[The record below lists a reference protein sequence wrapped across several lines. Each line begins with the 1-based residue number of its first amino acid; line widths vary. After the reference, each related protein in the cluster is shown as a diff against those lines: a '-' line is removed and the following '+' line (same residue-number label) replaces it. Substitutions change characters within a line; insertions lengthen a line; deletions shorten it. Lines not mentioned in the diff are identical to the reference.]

1 MIKDK
6 PVHYQGKHAEISAE
20 RGPQNKPFRSK
31 LEKMIKGP
39 ASDIDYR
46 QTKEASRKKNRL
58 SILDA
63 QETTSPFQPKQG
75 YRQHFLNSCEPE
87 YWATLEAYYKIW
99 PEPLDRHVQS
109 LSECRE
115 HAYFARDKATGEVK
129 IMTDS
134 CRQRWCP
141 MCAGQKAKF
150 AKEST
155 RRWIE
160 SLEEPRFL
168 TLTLRHCEESLKS
181 QIEFLQDCFRRI
193 RYRAYWK
200 RNVTGGIWFL
210 QVHRSESD
218 GCWHPHFHILLD
230 GNYMEKERI
239 SALWELVTFGSP
251 IIKIKQV
258 KDTDRAAEYV
268 ARYSSR
274 PAKFVK
280 MKKGTQEV
288 ESVMSLEDRIE
299 MITALHGK
307 RLSGTFGTAKTV
319 TLTPPKIENTSEWQQ
334 IGYFDEIIEHAA
346 SDPAAKAI
354 LDAWKTEEPLTE
366 EQFTEYTGIDL
377 TKPDIVFKPPTVI
390 QYNLEF
396 FNEPGVID

>member
-1 MIKDK
+1 ML
-6 PVHYQGKHAEISAE
+6 AERYPEHESIPSE
-20 RGPQNKPFRSK
+20 RGPRLS
-31 LEKMIKGP
+31 
-39 ASDIDYR
+39 
-46 QTKEASRKKNRL
+46 KEAPRKKNRL
-58 SILDA
+58 SILDP
-63 QETTSPFQPKQG
+63 QETTSPFSPKQG
-75 YRQHFLNSCEPE
+75 YRQHFLNSCENE

-99 PEPLDRHVQS
+99 PEPNDNHVEA
-109 LSECRE
+109 LSGCRE

-141 MCAGQKAKF
+141 MCADQKAKY

-160 SLEEPRFL
+160 TLEKPRFL
-168 TLTLRHCEESLKS
+168 TLTLKHCEESLKS

-193 RYRAYWK
+193 RYRAFWK

-210 QVHRSESD
+210 QVHRSKHD
-218 GCWHPHFHILLD
+218 QLWHPHLHILLD
-230 GNYMEKERI
+230 GNYMEAAEV
-239 SALWELVTFGSP
+239 SALWDLVTFGSP
-251 IIKIKQV
+251 VINIKQI
-258 KDTDRAAEYV
+258 KDVEYAAKYV

-274 PAKFVK
+274 PARFVT

-288 ESVMSLEDRIE
+288 ESIMPLDDRIE

-307 RLSGTFGTAKTV
+307 RLSGTFGTAKAV

-334 IGYFDEIIEHAA
+334 IGFFDEIVENAA
-346 SDPAAKAI
+346 TDPNARAV
-354 LDAWKTEEPLTE
+354 LDAWKTEDPLTE
-366 EQFTEYTGIDL
+366 DEFRAYTGIDNR
-377 TKPDIVFKPPTVI
+377 KPEIIFKPPALI

-396 FNEPGVID
+396 YNKTGIVD